1 MNKHWLDTTLK
12 VRLPIIILVA
22 LIAYT
27 LTFYI
32 SAPERTNVG
41 YQPEQPIPFS
51 HKLHSGEMKI
61 DCRYCH
67 IGVDKGRHAM
77 VPSVNT
83 CMNCHSRVKT
93 GSPHIQKLTKYYKSE
108 TPIPWK
114 RIFRNPDYVYF
125 DHSVHIAKGFDCF
138 QCHGDIASMEVVK
151 MEKRITMG
159 RCINCHRGEHEEQN
173 GITDEDKGPMNCS
186 SCHR

>member
-12 VRLPIIILVA
+12 VRLPILVLVA

-93 GSPHIQKLTKYYKSE
+93 GSPHIKKTYKILQK
-108 TPIPWK
+108 
-114 RIFRNPDYVYF
+114 
-125 DHSVHIAKGFDCF
+125 
-138 QCHGDIASMEVVK
+138 
-151 MEKRITMG
+151 
-159 RCINCHRGEHEEQN
+159 
-173 GITDEDKGPMNCS
+173 
-186 SCHR
+186 